1 VPKQSIDTQSRS
13 ARPQSTRDRKFAA
26 ASWAFAEKGLAGTK
40 LMDDILFPAGI
51 APGSFY
57 YQFDDQVDLLLAVLD
72 EYSVQY
78 RDRLREVHRASPG
91 RLIEDVCRDSNALLF
106 ELADSCT
113 VFAYPRLDPTVR
125 LLPVSIPEFPL
136 RHLARLSA
144 R

>member
-1 VPKQSIDTQSRS
+1 VAAWCVETHFFESFVQLGCPSNPSTPSPA
-13 ARPQSTRDRKFAA
+13 AR
-26 ASWAFAEKGLAGTK
+26 
-40 LMDDILFPAGI
+40 
-51 APGSFY
+51 
-57 YQFDDQVDLLLAVLD
+57 V
-72 EYSVQY
+72 

-91 RLIEDVCRDSNALLF
+91 RLIEDVRRDSHALLF

-113 VFAYPRLDPTVR
+113 DFAYPRLDPTVR